1 MTRWRGEVMG
11 LEFEAE
17 RLVRSGESRAEVSRR
32 LGVHPQTLAGW
43 ALRGRWR
50 KKDLE
55 LERAEDI
62 RRQVILNIREGN
74 RIVDEQ
80 NAMRLRLAE
89 TMQEAVRL
97 LALGDAASL
106 AKLERLVGAV
116 EPAKLLA
123 GPDVLKQLPAPKVA
137 LGPDPVMEGYGSVGD
152 WDADNA
158 PGEVLTEDDEAWSP
172 EVQKRHDAAHRAR
185 VVRRGKRSRERARGR
200 NED

>member
-17 RLVRSGESRAEVSRR
+17 RLVRSGTSRAEVSRR

-74 RIVDEQ
+74 RIADEQ

-106 AKLERLVGAV
+106 AKLERLVGAM
-116 EPAKLLA
+116 EPTKQLA
-123 GPDVLKQLPAPKVA
+123 GPDVLKQLPPAKVT
-137 LGPDPVMEGYGSVGD
+137 LGPDPVMAGYGSVGD

-172 EVQKRHDAAHRAR
+172 EAQKRHDAAYRAR
-185 VVRRGKRSRERARGR
+185 VARRGKRSRERARGR